1 MSIITLQSVS
11 LNLGNQQ
18 LLEKIDL
25 RVEANDRIVIVG
37 RNGAGKSTLLKLIEG
52 QIQPDAGE
60 VNIAKQLTIAGLT
73 QDVPVNDNEPVYH
86 YLVQS
91 LGDNGQ
97 LLYHYHVA
105 LYQNDEKAMSTLHA
119 EMDNR
124 HLWEMMPKVN
134 TMAERLGIPINQT
147 MGALSGGMKRRVL
160 LAKALIAEPSVLL
173 LDEPTN
179 HLDIE
184 SIEWLEAYLKS
195 YRGAVI
201 FISHDRQFLQQVANR
216 IVEIDRGQLLTF
228 ECDYPTYLDRR
239 EAIRLAED
247 KHNAL
252 FDKKL
257 AQEEAWIRQGIKAR
271 RTRNEGRVR
280 ALKKMREQYR
290 QRREQLGKVK
300 TIDTDVNQSGKSV
313 VVAED
318 VHYSINHKPI
328 IKALSLLVM
337 RGDKL
342 GIIGPNGCGKTTLIQ
357 LLLQQIPPDSGTI
370 KLGTQLEVAYFDQY
384 RKQLVENQSVM
395 ANVADGADY
404 VTINGQKKHVAS
416 YLKEFLFSPEQF
428 KQPVST
434 LSGGEKNRL
443 LLAKLLAKPV
453 NLLVMDEPTNDLD
466 IDTLDILESML
477 VDYTGTLLLISHDRA
492 FINDVVTSVLVY
504 QGDGQFVEYAGSYDD
519 YLMQRK
525 KVVVAEKK
533 VSKQEKPAKQSTKL
547 SYNQQQELKKLPEK
561 IELLESKIQTLQ
573 TKVAALGYYQQDA
586 SKIVED
592 QRQLNDFESELES
605 LYQRWAELEGN

>member
-504 QGDGQFVEYAGSYDD
+504 QGDGQFVEYPGSYDD

-605 LYQRWAELEGN
+605 LYQRWADLEGN